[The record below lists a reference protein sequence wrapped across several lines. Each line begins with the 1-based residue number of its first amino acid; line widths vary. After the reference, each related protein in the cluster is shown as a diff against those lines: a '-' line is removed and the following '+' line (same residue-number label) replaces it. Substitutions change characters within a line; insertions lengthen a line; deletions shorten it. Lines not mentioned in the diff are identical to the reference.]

1 MIPQLLV
8 IFILVKTQNPSL
20 ALAFVAFYNGIGN
33 YLPIKAKDDKHLY
46 KIQNTNKFLLGP
58 LISSCISTPVFI
70 YISWENYD
78 IIISDS
84 IQSNIVLI
92 LALGFVISG
101 SINASH

>member
-1 MIPQLLV
+1 M
-8 IFILVKTQNPSL
+8 VKTQNPSL

-46 KIQNTNKFLLGP
+46 KLQNTNKFLLGP

-70 YISWENYD
+70 YISWKNYD
-78 IIISDS
+78 TIISDS
-84 IQSNIVLI
+84 IHSNIVLI
-92 LALGFVISG
+92 LSLGFVISG